1 MFSEPPLF
9 SWLLVASVVV
19 HCSTAPRIATRTIGG
34 CSGKQLQKAFR
45 SAVELL
51 RFSITDPE
59 LETAAEGSAIGN
71 APWNELCDLL
81 GMQDSDIL
89 EAGKSEDPRLLR
101 LRADLSEASMAT
113 IEGIVAES
121 KQKDVAISNQAE
133 DLAIARSE
141 IQIERL
147 REELAL
153 LVSRPREAR
162 SCGDSVH
169 GQQAYTMRMVNIQLL
184 V

>member
-1 MFSEPPLF
+1 
-9 SWLLVASVVV
+9 
-19 HCSTAPRIATRTIGG
+19 
-34 CSGKQLQKAFR
+34 
-45 SAVELL
+45 VELL
-51 RFSITDPE
+51 RSSITNPE

-89 EAGKSEDPRLLR
+89 EVGKSEDPRLLR
-101 LRADLSEASMAT
+101 LRADLREASMAT
-113 IEGIVAES
+113 MKGIVAAES

-153 LVSRPREAR
+153 QYHGPAKHEAVATVK
-162 SCGDSVH
+162 CPWPAGW
-169 GQQAYTMRMVNIQLL
+169 
-184 V
+184 